1 MKKKKE
7 KLSKWKLQ
15 MKRLL
20 RSYHKK
26 WNAFGE
32 RING

>member
-7 KLSKWKLQ
+7 KKYQLSKEIKKIL
-15 MKRLL
+15 KAYR
-20 RSYHKK
+20 RK

>member
-7 KLSKWKLQ
+7 KKSKWQLQ
-15 MKRLL
+15 IKKILKA
-20 RSYHKK
+20 YHKK